1 MKSTC
6 ATSEL
11 TSEVVTIGNVM
22 RSLVRGQAPTD
33 RSRLPRWMRR
43 FCPDHHVPS
52 VSAIEPEILVEAG
65 IKAVLLDL
73 DNTLVAW
80 RGSEVPNHTEEWV
93 DACKRAGLRLCLVSN
108 TRNLPRLKALS
119 NRLGVPYVRGRMKP
133 AKDGFRQALALLKAS
148 PEQAVMVGDQ
158 LFTDVWGANRMGMRS
173 IWVERVHPR
182 EFFGTKI
189 SRMAERLLLKPL
201 RRAWEQEP

>member
-1 MKSTC
+1 MSG
-6 ATSEL
+6 
-11 TSEVVTIGNVM
+11 TSEVAAIADGT
-22 RSLVRGQAPTD
+22 RSLVEGQPPTD

-43 FCPDHHVPS
+43 FCPDHHVPA
-52 VSAIEPEILVEAG
+52 VSAIDPNVLVDAG
-65 IKAVLLDL
+65 IEAVLLDL

-93 DACKRAGLRLCLVSN
+93 GACRRAGLCLCLVSN
-108 TRNLPRLKALS
+108 TRNLPRLMALS
-119 NRLGVPYVRGRMKP
+119 ERLGIPFVRGRMKP
-133 AKDGFRQALALLKAS
+133 AKDGFVRALALLNAV
-148 PEQAVMVGDQ
+148 PERAVMVGDQ

-173 IWVERVHPR
+173 IWVERVHPK

-189 SRMAERLLLKPL
+189 SRMAERLLLRTL

>member
-1 MKSTC
+1 M
-6 ATSEL
+6 
-11 TSEVVTIGNVM
+11 
-22 RSLVRGQAPTD
+22 
-33 RSRLPRWMRR
+33 
-43 FCPDHHVPS
+43 
-52 VSAIEPEILVEAG
+52 EAG

-93 DACKRAGLRLCLVSN
+93 ARCKQAGLRLCLVSN
-108 TRNLPRLKALS
+108 TRNLPRLMALS
-119 NRLGVPYVRGRMKP
+119 ERLGIPHVRGRMKP
-133 AKDGFRQALALLKAS
+133 AKEGFVRALSLVNTS

-158 LFTDVWGANRMGMRS
+158 LFTDVWGANRMGIRS

-189 SRMAERLLLKPL
+189 SRMAERLLLRTL